1 MRFGHLPGKLI
12 LPVTGLFFLTFFPV
26 WKNLVEAWS
35 TSDEYSHGFLIVP
48 VALFLVWRKR
58 KMLSQLEIRPS
69 WWGLAVVLFS
79 LAAYLLSMLA
89 GVITTASLSMI
100 PFLGGAVLYLFG
112 RSVLKQLLFPLF
124 FLLFMIPVPA
134 QIYASMTVPLQL
146 LVSQASV
153 WITALLGVPVVQ
165 EGNLI
170 LLPHQTLQV
179 VDACSGLRSMMTLL
193 TLSTLLCYLTL
204 KSRLL
209 SSLLVFSAI
218 PIALLINI
226 LRVSAVVVFLWYLS
240 FDLTGGILHT
250 ILGLS
255 VNLLAL
261 LMLFSLRGVLAK
273 WDQASRKG

>member
-1 MRFGHLPGKLI
+1 MSFRHLPGKLL

-26 WKNLVEAWS
+26 WRNLVEAWS
-35 TSDEYSHGFLIVP
+35 ISDEYSHGFLIVP
-48 VALFLVWRKR
+48 VALFLVWRER
-58 KMLSQLEIRPS
+58 RMLGKLEIRPS
-69 WWGLAVVLFS
+69 WWGLLVVLFS
-79 LAAYLLSMLA
+79 LTAYGLSMLA
-89 GVITTASLSMI
+89 GVVTTASLSMI
-100 PFLGGAVLYLFG
+100 LFMGGAVLYLFG
-112 RSVLKQLLFPLF
+112 RSVLKQVLFPLI
-124 FLLFMIPVPA
+124 FLLFMIPIPA

-153 WITALLGVPVVQ
+153 WITALVGVPVTQ

-170 LLPHQTLQV
+170 QLPYQTLQV
-179 VDACSGLRSMMTLL
+179 VEACSGLRSMMTLL

-204 KSRLL
+204 KSRFL
-209 SSLLVFSAI
+209 SSLLVLSAI

-226 LRVSAVVVFLWYLS
+226 VRVAAVIVFLWFLN

-261 LMLFSLRGVLAK
+261 LMIFILRGVLAK
-273 WDQASRKG
+273 WD